1 MTAPVEA
8 VIFDC
13 DGTLVDSVA
22 LATEVLVE
30 YLAELGH
37 VVSTADVGERFACGR
52 MSELLA
58 DLERSL
64 GAALPDDFVGELR
77 RRRDGAMRACLRP
90 IDGARE
96 LLAGLTVPVA
106 VASNGPLDQTR
117 LSLELT
123 GLLPFFS
130 ERVFSAYDVGSWKP
144 DPGLLLH
151 VARELGVAP
160 ARCLVVEDAGPGV
173 DAALAAGM
181 RVLALCESRWPPDRV
196 YGIRRLLEVH
206 DHVAA
211 RRPGTPNG

>member
-1 MTAPVEA
+1 MTTPVEA

-13 DGTLVDSVA
+13 DGTLVDSVT

-37 VVSTADVGERFACGR
+37 VVSASDVGERFACGR
-52 MSELLA
+52 MSEFLV

-77 RRRDGAMRACLRP
+77 WRRDGAMRARLRP

-106 VASNGPLDQTR
+106 VASNGPRDQTT

-144 DPGLLLH
+144 APGLLLH
-151 VARELGVAP
+151 VATHLGVEP
-160 ARCLVVEDAGPGV
+160 ARCLVVEDARPGV
-173 DAALAAGM
+173 EAALAAGM
-181 RVLALCESRWPPDRV
+181 RVLALCESRWPSDRV
-196 YGIRRLLEVH
+196 RGIRRLSEVR
-206 DHVAA
+206 DHVPT
-211 RRPGTPNG
+211 RRPGSPNG

>member
-1 MTAPVEA
+1 VTTPVAA

-13 DGTLVDSVA
+13 DGTLVDSVT
-22 LATEVLVE
+22 LATEVLVA
-30 YLAELGH
+30 YLADLGH
-37 VVSTADVGERFACGR
+37 AVSASDVGEGFACGR
-52 MSELLA
+52 MSEFLI

-64 GAALPDDFVGELR
+64 GCVLPDDFVGELR
-77 RRRDGAMRACLRP
+77 RRRDEAMRARLRP

-106 VASNGPLDQTR
+106 VASNGPREQTA

-130 ERVFSAYDVGSWKP
+130 GRVFSAYDVGSWKP

-151 VARELGVAP
+151 AATQLGVEP

-173 DAALAAGM
+173 EAALAAGM
-181 RVLALCESRWPPDRV
+181 RVLALCESRWPSDLVR
-196 YGIRRLLEVH
+196 GIRHLSEVR
-206 DHVAA
+206 DHVPT
-211 RRPGTPNG
+211 RRRCSPDG